1 MCMDNLLF
9 NDGAGTESVRV
20 ICDSPVMREMIRRV
34 LSPRFTLTDKD
45 ASFTVVCTEGEPP
58 AFRGP
63 GIIIG
68 NTYGGV
74 SQENEDGSG
83 TVKDSSDKD
92 GAGTESGADSIAA
105 GAEGSAAKRCKR
117 SADRSAE
124 RIYLP
129 RPLDI
134 SLLMGA
140 AQSLTKKTV
149 RHMPGGYKADSTR
162 RTVSVGAR
170 EAALTKTEFELFTLL
185 GERLGEPVSREEI
198 ERRLW
203 NGEVGGTACGVYIS
217 YLRKKL
223 APLAGNGAVVSVRKK
238 GYMLCPPA
246 LGE

>member
-68 NTYGGV
+68 NPGGV
-74 SQENEDGSG
+74 SQEIEDDSS
-83 TVKDSSDKD
+83 TVKGSAYKD
-92 GAGTESGADSIAA
+92 GTDTENG
-105 GAEGSAAKRCKR
+105 AAKRDKNR
-117 SADRSAE
+117 TDRSAE
-124 RIYLP
+124 RIYLS

-134 SLLMGA
+134 SLLIGA
-140 AQSLTKKTV
+140 AQSLTEKTV

-162 RTVSVGAR
+162 CVVSVGAL

-203 NGEVGGTACGVYIS
+203 DGEVGGTACGVYIS

-223 APLAGNGAVVSVRKK
+223 APIAGGGAVVSVRKK

-246 LGE
+246 LSEK

>member
-68 NTYGGV
+68 NPGGV
-74 SQENEDGSG
+74 SQENEDDSG
-83 TVKDSSDKD
+83 AVKDSAYKD
-92 GAGTESGADSIAA
+92 GTDTENG
-105 GAEGSAAKRCKR
+105 AAKRDKN
-117 SADRSAE
+117 STDRSAE
-124 RIYLP
+124 RIYLS

-134 SLLMGA
+134 SLLIGA
-140 AQSLTKKTV
+140 AQSLTEKTV

-162 RTVSVGAR
+162 CVVSVGAL

-223 APLAGNGAVVSVRKK
+223 APLAGDGAVVSVRKK
-238 GYMLCPPA
+238 GYMLCPPS
-246 LGE
+246 LSE

>member
-74 SQENEDGSG
+74 SQENENGSG

-92 GAGTESGADSIAA
+92 GAGTESGADNIAA
-105 GAEGSAAKRCKR
+105 GAEDSAAKRWKT
-117 SADRSAE
+117 SAE

-134 SLLMGA
+134 SMLMGA
-140 AQSLTKKTV
+140 AQSLTEKTV
-149 RHMPGGYKADSTR
+149 HHMPGGYKADSTR

-170 EAALTKTEFELFTLL
+170 EAALTKTEFELFALL

-203 NGEVGGTACGVYIS
+203 NGEVGGTSCGVYIS

-223 APLAGNGAVVSVRKK
+223 APLAGDGAVVSVRKK

>member
-68 NTYGGV
+68 NPGV
-74 SQENEDGSG
+74 ISQVNEDNSG
-83 TVKDSSDKD
+83 TVKDSAYKD
-92 GAGTESGADSIAA
+92 GTDTERGTDKTGTDAENGAV
-105 GAEGSAAKRCKR
+105 KRDKN
-117 SADRSAE
+117 STDRSAE
-124 RIYLP
+124 RIYLS

-134 SLLMGA
+134 SLLIGA
-140 AQSLTKKTV
+140 AQSLTEKTV

-162 RTVSVGAR
+162 CVVSVGAL

-203 NGEVGGTACGVYIS
+203 DGEVGGTACGVYIS

-223 APLAGNGAVVSVRKK
+223 APIAGGGAVVSVRKK

-246 LGE
+246 LSEK

>member
-9 NDGAGTESVRV
+9 NDGAGTESVRM

-68 NTYGGV
+68 NPGGV
-74 SQENEDGSG
+74 SQENEDDSS
-83 TVKDSSDKD
+83 TVKGSAYKD
-92 GAGTESGADSIAA
+92 GTDTENG
-105 GAEGSAAKRCKR
+105 AAKRDKN
-117 SADRSAE
+117 STDRSAE
-124 RIYLP
+124 RIYLS

-134 SLLMGA
+134 SLLIGA
-140 AQSLTKKTV
+140 AQSLTEKTV

-162 RTVSVGAR
+162 CVVSVGTL

-223 APLAGNGAVVSVRKK
+223 APIAGGGAVVSVRKK

-246 LGE
+246 LSEK

>member
-68 NTYGGV
+68 NPGGV
-74 SQENEDGSG
+74 SQENEDDSS
-83 TVKDSSDKD
+83 TVKGSAYKD
-92 GAGTESGADSIAA
+92 GTDTENG
-105 GAEGSAAKRCKR
+105 AAKRDKNR
-117 SADRSAE
+117 TDRSAE
-124 RIYLP
+124 RIYLS

-134 SLLMGA
+134 SLLIGA
-140 AQSLTKKTV
+140 AQSLTEKTV

-162 RTVSVGAR
+162 CVVSVGAL

-203 NGEVGGTACGVYIS
+203 DGEVGGTACGVYIS

-223 APLAGNGAVVSVRKK
+223 APIAGGGAVVSVRKK

-246 LGE
+246 LSEK

>member
-68 NTYGGV
+68 NPGV
-74 SQENEDGSG
+74 ISQENEDDSG
-83 TVKDSSDKD
+83 TVKGSAYKD
-92 GAGTESGADSIAA
+92 GTDTESGADII
-105 GAEGSAAKRCKR
+105 GTDTENGAAKRNKSSTDIR
-117 SADRSAE
+117 AE
-124 RIYLP
+124 RIYLS

-134 SLLMGA
+134 SLLMGS
-140 AQSLTKKTV
+140 AQSLTEKTV

-162 RTVSVGAR
+162 CVVSVGTL

-223 APLAGNGAVVSVRKK
+223 APIAGGGAVVSVRKK

-246 LGE
+246 LSEK

>member
-68 NTYGGV
+68 NPGVV
-74 SQENEDGSG
+74 SQENEDDSS
-83 TVKDSSDKD
+83 TVKGSAYKD
-92 GAGTESGADSIAA
+92 GTDTENG
-105 GAEGSAAKRCKR
+105 AAKRNKSSTDIR
-117 SADRSAE
+117 AE
-124 RIYLP
+124 RIYLS

-134 SLLMGA
+134 SLLIGA
-140 AQSLTKKTV
+140 AQSLTEKTV

-162 RTVSVGAR
+162 CVVSVGAL

-203 NGEVGGTACGVYIS
+203 DGEVGGTACGVYIS

-223 APLAGNGAVVSVRKK
+223 APIAGGGAVVSVRKK

-246 LGE
+246 LSEK

>member
-68 NTYGGV
+68 NPGGV
-74 SQENEDGSG
+74 SQENEDDSG
-83 TVKDSSDKD
+83 TVKDSAYKD
-92 GAGTESGADSIAA
+92 GTDTENG
-105 GAEGSAAKRCKR
+105 AAKRNKSSTDIR
-117 SADRSAE
+117 AE
-124 RIYLP
+124 RIYLS

-134 SLLMGA
+134 SLLIGA
-140 AQSLTKKTV
+140 AQSLTEKTV

-162 RTVSVGAR
+162 CVVSVGTL

-203 NGEVGGTACGVYIS
+203 DGEVGGTACGVYIS

-223 APLAGNGAVVSVRKK
+223 APIAGGGAVVSVRKK

-246 LGE
+246 LSEK